1 MQIEA
6 FIQALKADRQEP
18 LCAYIYDL
26 NRLRDHVQSVIVA
39 LPERCRF
46 FYAIKANSEQSI
58 LRALAPLVHGFEV
71 ASIGEIEKVRAISAT
86 TPIIFGGPG
95 KTDAELR
102 SALRQRVS
110 LLHVESIHEL
120 RRLQAIAAELD
131 TVAPVLLRV
140 NLRGPLP
147 TATLQMAGTPTQF
160 GIDEAQLPEAIL
172 EAQRSPQIDLQG
184 FHLHSLSNNLNADEH
199 VRLIAHYIERVHD
212 WAQEFGLRVR
222 VLNVGGGIGVNYAQ
236 LDRQFD
242 WQRFTTQLA
251 ALLEQD
257 DRAREWR
264 LIFECGRFVTA
275 ACGWYAAEVLD
286 IKRNHGT
293 DFVIVRGGTQHFR
306 LPVSWQHNHPFVVVP
321 IDEWRYPFARPVLDD
336 AAVTITGQLCTPK
349 DVFARGAAVARVRAG
364 DVVLFVHA
372 GAYGWSISHH
382 DFLSHPHPEQIF
394 VGEV

>member
-1 MQIEA
+1 MQIEE
-6 FIQALKADRQEP
+6 FIQALKADQQEP
-18 LCAYIYDL
+18 LCAFIYDL
-26 NRLRDHVQSVIVA
+26 NQLRDHAQNVIA
-39 LPERCRF
+39 QLPERCRF

-58 LRALAPLVHGFEV
+58 LRALEPLVHGFEV
-71 ASIGEIEKVRAISAT
+71 ASIGEIAKVRAVSAT
-86 TPIIFGGPG
+86 APIIFGGPG

-102 SALRQRVS
+102 SALHQRVS
-110 LLHVESIHEL
+110 LIHVESIHEL

-140 NLRGPLP
+140 NLGGPLP

-160 GIDEAQLPEAIL
+160 GIDEALLAEAIV
-172 EAQRSPQIDLQG
+172 EAQRSSQIDLQG

-199 VRLIAHYIERVHD
+199 VRLIAHYIERVHG

-222 VLNVGGGIGVNYAQ
+222 VLNVGGGIGVNYARLNQ
-236 LDRQFD
+236 QFD
-242 WQRFTTQLA
+242 WQRFTAQLG

-321 IDEWRYPFARPVLDD
+321 IEEWRYPFARPALQD
-336 AAVTITGQLCTPK
+336 AAITITGQLCTPK
-349 DVFARGAAVARVRAG
+349 DVFVRGAAVPRVRAG
-364 DVVLFVHA
+364 DVVLFVYA

-394 VGEV
+394 VGDV